1 MGINE
6 VFVVIWFLVIL
17 VAAYIEI
24 TTMDLT
30 SVWFAIGALVAFIL
44 AVLGVPFVFQLFVFI
59 LLSIL
64 LLISVKPL
72 AKNYLRA
79 NVVSTNADRLIGK
92 VAICVKEIAPGDRGQ
107 VKVDGQIW
115 TAVTEDGDGI
125 LVDEKVEILAIEGVK
140 LIVMKQ

>member
-30 SVWFAIGALVAFIL
+30 SVWFAIGAIVAFIL
-44 AVLGVPFVFQLFVFI
+44 AVIGVNFVIQLFVFI
-59 LLSIL
+59 LLSIA

-72 AKNYLRA
+72 AKNYLRT

-92 VAICVKEIAPGDRGQ
+92 VATCVKEIAPGERGQ

-115 TAVTEDGDGI
+115 TAITEDGDAI
-125 LVDEKVEILAIEGVK
+125 LVNEKVEILAIEGVK